1 MIPRS
6 ETLAD
11 LIEPTLYALRNPSSD
26 LLEPLVKSARNARLH
41 AQAAL
46 RTTRRDVDLYS
57 FELGV
62 ASAMTELLTVADQ
75 RTVISDAAK
84 VVKSMPKGLET
95 LHQVAFINRSGL
107 DANQGELAKRIGTDR
122 GNFNRRIKKLLNS
135 GLIESQR
142 RGQSV
147 VYALT
152 PLGMDLLT
160 QLKPGWRAIH
170 PSTHDE
176 ICTELE
182 AARVAK
188 EESFRIMSSIG
199 NGIERIPAEMLIDAG
214 LKHRHHHPL
223 NTMRAGVVRAVLSPG
238 RPEPSRQVF
247 VSQVSFSS
255 QGTQRS
261 LEIPSDDFRDFLMDP
276 PKRTPMQYS
285 MLGRSHAAD

>member
-6 ETLAD
+6 ETLAE

-46 RTTRRDVDLYS
+46 RTTSRDVDLYS

-122 GNFNRRIKKLLNS
+122 GNFNRRIKKLLSS

-170 PSTHDE
+170 PSTQDE
-176 ICTELE
+176 VCTELE
-182 AARVAK
+182 ATRVAK
-188 EESFRIMSSIG
+188 EESFRIISSISSG
-199 NGIERIPAEMLIDAG
+199 VERIPDELLINASFD
-214 LKHRHHHPL
+214 HRNQHPL
-223 NTMRAGVVRAVLSPG
+223 YTMRAGAVHAGLLLG
-238 RPEPSRQVF
+238 RPEASKQVF
-247 VSQVSFSS
+247 VSHVSFNSFGS
-255 QGTQRS
+255 QRS
-261 LEIPSDDFRDFLMDP
+261 REIPSDDFRVFLMDP
-276 PKRTPMQYS
+276 PKRTPLQHS
-285 MLGRSHAAD
+285 KLGRSHAAD